1 MNFFL
6 YTFLSIFYFISKI
19 LGMRFSSFLGGMIM
33 YVYGFFSKK
42 NLIGMRNLQ
51 IVFPKKTIKEKKAI
65 LKKMWFHFG
74 RVIGE
79 YPHLDK
85 INFKD
90 NSIIKIDK
98 IENLLKPIKSGNC
111 IFFSAHIGNWE
122 LSSHPLI
129 QNGYKINF
137 IYRPPNNKYVENL
150 LKKIREKYGV
160 KLIKKGAD
168 GAKECIRVLRKN
180 GNLGMLIDQ
189 KMNDGIAVNFFNR
202 EAMTATAI
210 AKLAMKFKSTI
221 IPAYCVRVNGIKFK
235 IKYFK
240 PIKYEKIK
248 NLKSE
253 KKILL
258 YLNKYIER
266 WIREYPE
273 QWIWVHNR
281 WKI

>member
-1 MNFFL
+1 MRS
-6 YTFLSIFYFISKI
+6 YTFLIFLLLNLFTLIPDPLIILQSIFWS
-19 LGMRFSSFLGGMIM
+19 R
-33 YVYGFFSKK
+33 FFSKK

-85 INFKD
+85 INFND

-137 IYRPPNNKYVENL
+137 IYRPPNNNYVENL

-210 AKLAMKFKSTI
+210 AKLAIKFKSTI
-221 IPAYCVRVNGIKFK
+221 IPAYCVRVNGVKFK

-266 WIREYPE
+266 WIRDYPE

-281 WKI
+281 WKN

>member
-1 MNFFL
+1 
-6 YTFLSIFYFISKI
+6 
-19 LGMRFSSFLGGMIM
+19 M
-33 YVYGFFSKK
+33 YVYGLFSKK

-51 IVFPKKTIKEKKAI
+51 IVFPNKTIKEKKTI

-74 RVIGE
+74 RVVGE

-90 NSIIKIDK
+90 NSIIKVDE
-98 IENLLKPIKSGNC
+98 IENLVKPIKSGNC

-129 QNGYKINF
+129 QNGYEINF

-221 IPAYCVRVNGIKFK
+221 IPAYCVRVKGIKFK

-248 NLKSE
+248 KLKSE

-281 WKI
+281 WKN